1 VDSNGLVSNTRIQE
15 DYVKRNTTFKSI
27 ARPSGVDL
35 KWAHPG
41 ETEKITFDVVS
52 KENNNDSSKQVLGR
66 FIITNYRIKF
76 IENGKRENPPEKFDS
91 NSIPFGCIKLVV

>member
-1 VDSNGLVSNTRIQE
+1 MAMPKQ
-15 DYVKRNTTFKSI
+15 I
-27 ARPSGVDL
+27 AEL

-52 KENNNDSSKQVLGR
+52 KENNNDSSKAVLGR

-91 NSIPFGCIKLVV
+91 CSIHFGCIKHLV

>member
-1 VDSNGLVSNTRIQE
+1 M
-15 DYVKRNTTFKSI
+15 
-27 ARPSGVDL
+27 AMPRPSIEL

-41 ETEKITFDVVS
+41 EVEKITFDVVS
-52 KENNNDSSKQVLGR
+52 KENNNDSSKAVLGK

-91 NSIPFGCIKLVV
+91 CSIPFGCIKQVV